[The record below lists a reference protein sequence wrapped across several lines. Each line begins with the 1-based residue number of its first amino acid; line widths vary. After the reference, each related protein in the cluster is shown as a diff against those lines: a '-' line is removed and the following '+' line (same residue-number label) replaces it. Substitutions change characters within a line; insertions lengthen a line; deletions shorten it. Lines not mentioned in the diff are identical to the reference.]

1 MPEHAT
7 RPSIVRAFADQL
19 TRLFDRVRPRPPL
32 AVSRK
37 VYDFTELV
45 AASPAM
51 VEALSDPRVLRL
63 FREQPSTL
71 DELAALMRLAAD
83 SPASPAANGRRSCS
97 PSPNGATDA
106 RDHPPPSP
114 VTHPVWTDPQ
124 GPRVAGRDGVL
135 QAQLRRLLGQIGR
148 AHV

>member
-1 MPEHAT
+1 MSEHAT
-7 RPSIVRAFADQL
+7 RPSVVRAFADQL

-32 AVSRK
+32 AVSRE

-71 DELAALMRLAAD
+71 DELALLMRLAAD
-83 SPASPAANGRRSCS
+83 SPSSPAVN
-97 PSPNGATDA
+97 
-106 RDHPPPSP
+106 
-114 VTHPVWTDPQ
+114 
-124 GPRVAGRDGVL
+124 
-135 QAQLRRLLGQIGR
+135 
-148 AHV
+148 

>member
-1 MPEHAT
+1 VSEHAT

-32 AVSRK
+32 AVSRE
-37 VYDFTELV
+37 VYDFAELV

-71 DELAALMRLAAD
+71 DELALLMRLAAD
-83 SPASPAANGRRSCS
+83 SPSSPAVN
-97 PSPNGATDA
+97 
-106 RDHPPPSP
+106 
-114 VTHPVWTDPQ
+114 
-124 GPRVAGRDGVL
+124 
-135 QAQLRRLLGQIGR
+135 
-148 AHV
+148 